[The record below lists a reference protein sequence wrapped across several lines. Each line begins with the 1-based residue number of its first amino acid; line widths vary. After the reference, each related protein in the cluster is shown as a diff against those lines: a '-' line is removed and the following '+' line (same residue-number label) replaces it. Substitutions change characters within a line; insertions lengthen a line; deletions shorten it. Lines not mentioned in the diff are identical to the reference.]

1 MIDAFSG
8 LFMLYAAM
16 AIGHTVHRHKIWAS
30 IGAYFAISMV
40 IGMATSV
47 LTSALLPAIIGSQQ
61 LPEEFVTQAEM
72 LQFADVV
79 GELING
85 TMLLSLVISAVSLVA
100 FYLLAR
106 YLLDTQL
113 NLE

>member
-1 MIDAFSG
+1 
-8 LFMLYAAM
+8 
-16 AIGHTVHRHKIWAS
+16 
-30 IGAYFAISMV
+30 MV

-47 LTSALLPAIIGSQQ
+47 LTSALLPGMTRGFQQ

>member
-1 MIDAFSG
+1 MKSKKI
-8 LFMLYAAM
+8 LFLAVTMAA
-16 AIGHTVHRHKIWAS
+16 
-30 IGAYFAISMV
+30 
-40 IGMATSV
+40 V
-47 LTSALLPAIIGSQQ
+47 LLAVPAQAAEAPAIR
-61 LPEEFVTQAEM
+61 VEM